1 MDNREKFYRY
11 FKKTLFAVIIPISS
25 VLVITALILNGV
37 LLSQIYTID
46 NTGEN
51 YTESSSSSYSSSSD
65 SYTSKESNS
74 SSYSSSSSHSSSS
87 SYSSYSTYSSS
98 SSFSYDPTSYL
109 GLTLS
114 TFSYREFTDMYG
126 KPDEFVSNK
135 AYYYDI
141 PGYGSIALGYDG
153 YNGNGYNAYSNNT
166 VKFIEIYGGSNVE
179 IANETY
185 LGGTLEYYSSK
196 FGSEVYDA
204 LEMGAG
210 DHGASWYELPILYTS
225 STNHQYNVD
234 YLFADPYS
242 ECYGARIED
251 LGELAYGM

>member
-37 LLSQIYTID
+37 LLSQINNID

-65 SYTSKESNS
+65 SYTSKESSSS
-74 SSYSSSSSHSSSS
+74 SSYSYPSSS

-114 TFSYREFTDMYG
+114 TFSYREFTEMFG

-135 AYYYDI
+135 AYYNSI
-141 PGYGSIALGYDG
+141 SKYGSIALGYDG
-153 YNGNGYNAYSNNT
+153 YNGNGFSPYSDRT
-166 VKFIEIYGGSNVE
+166 VKFIEIYGNSNVE
-179 IANETY
+179 IVDGTY
-185 LGGTLEYYSSK
+185 LGGTLSYYNDRLS
-196 FGSEVYDA
+196 FNAFDA

-210 DHGASWYELPILYTS
+210 DHGASWYELPVIYT
-225 STNHQYNVD
+225 TYDNYRYAVD

-242 ECYGARIED
+242 ECYGARISY
-251 LGELAYGM
+251 LGQLAYGM

>member
-37 LLSQIYTID
+37 FLSQINNID

-51 YTESSSSSYSSSSD
+51 YTESSSSNYSSID
-65 SYTSKESNS
+65 SYTSTESSSS
-74 SSYSSSSSHSSSS
+74 SSYSYPSSS

-135 AYYYDI
+135 AYYYGI
-141 PGYGSIALGYDG
+141 SEYGAAIALGYDG
-153 YNGNGYNAYSNNT
+153 YNGNRYNAYSNNT
-166 VKFIEIYGGSNVE
+166 VKFIEIYGDSNVE
-179 IANETY
+179 IVDGTY
-185 LGGTLEYYSSK
+185 LGGTLSYYNDRLS
-196 FGSEVYDA
+196 FNAFDA

-210 DHGASWYELPILYTS
+210 DHGASWYELPVIYT
-225 STNHQYNVD
+225 TYDNYRYAVD

-242 ECYGARIED
+242 ECYGAKISY
-251 LGELAYGM
+251 LGQLAYGM

>member
-25 VLVITALILNGV
+25 VLVITALVLNGV

-51 YTESSSSSYSSSSD
+51 YTESSSSSYSSTD
-65 SYTSKESNS
+65 SYTSTESSSS
-74 SSYSSSSSHSSSS
+74 SSYSYPSSS

-114 TFSYREFTDMYG
+114 TFSYREFTEMFG

-135 AYYYDI
+135 AYYNNI
-141 PGYGSIALGYDG
+141 SRYGSIALGYDG
-153 YNGNGYNAYSNNT
+153 YNGNGFSPYSDQT
-166 VKFIEIYGGSNVE
+166 IKFIEIYGDSNVE
-179 IANETY
+179 IVGGTF
-185 LGGTLEYYSSK
+185 LGGTLSYYNDRLS
-196 FGSEVYDA
+196 FNAFDA

-210 DHGASWYELPILYTS
+210 DHGASWYELPVIYTTYDNYRYS
-225 STNHQYNVD
+225 VD
-234 YLFADPYS
+234 YLFVDQYS
-242 ECYGARIED
+242 ECYAARISY
-251 LGELAYGM
+251 LGQLAYGM

>member
-37 LLSQIYTID
+37 LLSQINNID

-65 SYTSKESNS
+65 SYTSKESS
-74 SSYSSSSSHSSSS
+74 SSRYSSSSSHSSSS

-135 AYYYDI
+135 AYYYGI
-141 PGYGSIALGYDG
+141 SGYGAIALGYDG

-179 IANETY
+179 IVDGTY
-185 LGGTLEYYSSK
+185 LGGTLSYYNDRLS
-196 FGSEVYDA
+196 FNAFDA

-210 DHGASWYELPILYTS
+210 DHGASWYELPVIYT
-225 STNHQYNVD
+225 TYDNYRYAVD

-242 ECYGARIED
+242 ECYGARISY
-251 LGELAYGM
+251 LGQLAYGM